1 MQLQHSEP
9 RRVGTVTEAKARFF
23 RPPASELQNRNE
35 TNGTENTR
43 RPMTTGKHDSDTLF
57 GIYKL
62 HAELAE
68 QVASSRES
76 LNKLYSGMVTSIV
89 AASVLLHRV
98 APDSDTVWVLPALG
112 ILVSLSWMLSLRS
125 VTGRLSAKHAVL
137 LKLEAELP
145 FAFLKRE
152 NLEFE
157 KLGIVR
163 RKRSGLLMPAAFI
176 LVCGTWLTMLV
187 YP

>member
-1 MQLQHSEP
+1 
-9 RRVGTVTEAKARFF
+9 
-23 RPPASELQNRNE
+23 
-35 TNGTENTR
+35 
-43 RPMTTGKHDSDTLF
+43 MTAEEHGSGTLF

-68 QVASSRES
+68 QVSTSRES

-89 AASVLLHRV
+89 AASVLLHRL
-98 APDSDTVWVLPALG
+98 APDSDAVWVLPVLG

-152 NLEFE
+152 NAEFE

-163 RKRSGLLMPAAFI
+163 RKRSGLLMPAAFMF
-176 LVCGTWLTMLV
+176 VCGTWVIMLIV
-187 YP
+187 RNLC